1 MLWKIISSSIRFRL
15 NLYVPMLVAV
25 VISLSLIGAAE
36 IVGNSFREIVNR
48 EMKKYG
54 ANVILTPEKDIEVN
68 QGVAVSVKDAE
79 FRNAEVSL
87 ASTNIKELLKLNPA
101 WLVKGNGNI
110 LVGRTVAEQFNIA
123 EGSLVEIEDIKG
135 HAAILDSGT
144 EFDSFIIVNGK
155 VQKPSMILIRT
166 DEPEKYRGRKDAI
179 IREEIVKTKYKF
191 LESIKRLMLYVA
203 IISAVSSMAAVVNLA
218 RIDAGDRRKEFGV
231 FKALGAFSNTI
242 AKIVLSELTVLS
254 SISGALGLL
263 ASLALSWLI
272 LSLTAD
278 TSPVMNFKSVL
289 YVFATSFVAF
299 GLTFLIYIFESRT
312 RDVVREIRG
321 E

>member
-36 IVGNSFREIVNR
+36 IVGSSFREIVDR

-54 ANVILTPEKDIEVN
+54 ANVILTPERDIEVN
-68 QGVAVSVKDAE
+68 QGVAVSLKTAE
-79 FRNAEVSL
+79 FSGSEVSL
-87 ASTNIKELLKLNPA
+87 AFTNIKELLELNPA
-101 WLVKGNGNI
+101 WLVKGNGDI
-110 LVGRTVAEQFNIA
+110 LVGKSVAERLEVA
-123 EGSLVEIEDIKG
+123 EESLIEIGGVKG

-144 EFDSFIIVNGK
+144 EFDSFIIANGE
-155 VQKPSMILIRT
+155 VQKASMILIRT
-166 DEPEKYRGRKDAI
+166 DKPEKYRGRKDAI
-179 IREEIVKTKYKF
+179 IRQEIVRTKYKF
-191 LESIKRLMLYVA
+191 LDSIKKLMLYVA
-203 IISAVSSMAAVVNLA
+203 VISALSSMAAVVNLA

-231 FKALGAFSNTI
+231 FSALGAFSNMI

-254 SISGALGLL
+254 SISGVLGFL

-278 TSPVMNFKSVL
+278 ASPVMNFRSVL

-299 GLTFLIYIFESRT
+299 GLTFLIYMFESQKRS
-312 RDVVREIRG
+312 VVRDMRG